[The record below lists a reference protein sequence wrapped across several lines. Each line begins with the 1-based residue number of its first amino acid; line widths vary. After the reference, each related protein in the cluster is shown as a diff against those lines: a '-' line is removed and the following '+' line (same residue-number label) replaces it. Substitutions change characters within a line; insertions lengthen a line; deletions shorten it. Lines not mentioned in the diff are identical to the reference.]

1 MSGVLVY
8 SERDEL
14 AFDLLGWVNGVAEE
28 IGPANAAV
36 FGKEASSRA
45 EQYRQY
51 HPQNIYVCSDP
62 ELDEQ
67 QEHVVAAA
75 LAQVVDRSG
84 VDLVLIASTRRGRS
98 LAPRLAQKL
107 SAGCVSASAAI
118 EIALEN
124 GKLITGRYAL
134 GGNTV
139 SREAVRAEKAVI
151 AVVPGTLEHA
161 QPGEPSG
168 EVISLSLGAVSLKS
182 RVVERRAKPV
192 AAVDIAESDRLVC
205 IGRGLAK
212 KEDLPMIEELARALG
227 GEVSCTR
234 PLSYEYDWLPEDRM
248 IGISGKRCSPQLLL
262 SLGVSGQ
269 VQHSVGITGAKII
282 VAVNSDPNSP
292 IFKLADY
299 GIVGDLYEIVPRLTD
314 RLRRES

>member
-1 MSGVLVY
+1 
-8 SERDEL
+8 
-14 AFDLLGWVNGVAEE
+14 
-28 IGPANAAV
+28 
-36 FGKEASSRA
+36 
-45 EQYRQY
+45 
-51 HPQNIYVCSDP
+51 
-62 ELDEQ
+62 
-67 QEHVVAAA
+67 
-75 LAQVVDRSG
+75 VVDRSG

-107 SAGCVSASAAI
+107 SAGCVSAAI